1 MKVGDLVLDTTVNEL
16 AIIVEVKPSYV
27 DEDGQMHEWDYE
39 LFVARG
45 DTVFADKEEIE
56 VVDERRIFNRNAVS

>member
-16 AIIVEVKPSYV
+16 AIIVEVNPNYV
-27 DEDGQMHEWDYE
+27 DEEGQLHEWDYE

-45 DTVFADKEEIE
+45 DTVFADKDEVE
-56 VVDERRIFNRNAVS
+56 VVNERRVFSRNAAS